1 LALSVKKFTQ
11 APPQSVYGVSH
22 ANPQPA
28 ALHVPCAW
36 ATDVGQVLPHPMQ
49 LFGSLVV
56 STQRPGHVV
65 GVALGQ
71 LPTHA

>member
-1 LALSVKKFTQ
+1 
-11 APPQSVYGVSH
+11 VYDVSH
-22 ANPQPA
+22 ANPQPVP
-28 ALHVPCAW
+28 LHVPCAW

-49 LFGSLVV
+49 LFGSIVV
-56 STQRPGHVV
+56 STQRPEHGV